1 MSSDLVAL
9 PSALALQTERAGRA
23 EFDTGLRLALDPSL
37 LESLMRPRLSLLWGT
52 QAPTRTLL
60 TAATALVVQGTPVRL
75 FDGGNAF
82 DGYFVARLA
91 RRLVRVTPR
100 PSARDLTVGRG
111 VTPRPTPEDLE
122 AESAPA
128 SPAPGAGQDGPHE
141 ALSRL
146 RLSRAFTCFQ
156 LAELIENTPSGVEPL
171 FVLDLLATFYDESVP
186 LRDSERLLTAT
197 LMHLKRLASEAPVI
211 VGAHEPQTLVTPR
224 PSTEGLTVGRGVKER
239 WRLLDHLQTA
249 ADAAWMLR
257 APEPEVERQMRLL

>member
-37 LESLMRPRLSLLWGT
+37 LEALMRPRLSLLWGT

-91 RRLVRVTPR
+91 RRLVRITPR

-111 VTPRPTPEDLE
+111 VTPRPSAREA

-186 LRDSERLLTAT
+186 LRDSERLLAAT

-211 VGAHEPQTLVTPR
+211 VGAHEPQTL
-224 PSTEGLTVGRGVKER
+224 VKER